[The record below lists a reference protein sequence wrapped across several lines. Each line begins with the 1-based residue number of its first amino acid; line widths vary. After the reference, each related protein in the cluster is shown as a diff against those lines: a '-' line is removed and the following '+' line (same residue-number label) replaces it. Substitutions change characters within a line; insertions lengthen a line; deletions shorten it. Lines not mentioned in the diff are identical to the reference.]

1 MEIIDELETLRRG
14 PYGGC
19 VGYID
24 YSGNMDTAIAI
35 RTLLVKD
42 GEIFLHA
49 GAGIVADSDPEL
61 EYQETREQGPRADR
75 GDRHGARG
83 SRLSECR
90 HARRDDRQLR
100 LVHLQPRPVPRELGA
115 EVEVVRNDAMSAA
128 DAARR
133 AARRA
138 S

>member
-42 GEIFLHA
+42 G
-49 GAGIVADSDPEL
+49 ADLP
-61 EYQETREQGPRADR
+61 
-75 GDRHGARG
+75 ARG
-83 SRLSECR
+83 
-90 HARRDDRQLR
+90 
-100 LVHLQPRPVPRELGA
+100 
-115 EVEVVRNDAMSAA
+115 
-128 DAARR
+128 
-133 AARRA
+133 RRA
-138 S
+138 SWPTRIRRPSTRRR